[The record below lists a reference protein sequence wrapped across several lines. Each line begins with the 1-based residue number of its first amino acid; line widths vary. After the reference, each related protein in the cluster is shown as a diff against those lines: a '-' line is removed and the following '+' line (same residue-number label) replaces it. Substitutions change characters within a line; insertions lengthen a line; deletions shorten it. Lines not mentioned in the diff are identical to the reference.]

1 MNQHVELFLRL
12 LKVTKYQYNNQWCPD
27 TFGHLFE
34 HFVFDIY
41 SISASLVSYVGDDHS
56 SSSEESSEEESVE
69 EVEEEEEEED
79 SKSGEQYVPLDL
91 TTGNPVCF
99 FHAKKSSRVAD
110 SLIHMIFTFVKVMM
124 TVL

>member
-1 MNQHVELFLRL
+1 MSVHFMNEHVELFLL
-12 LKVTKYQYNNQWCPD
+12 WLKVTKCN
-27 TFGHLFE
+27 FIL
-34 HFVFDIY
+34 VIY
-41 SISASLVSYVGDDHS
+41 LNVLDFNFNSISASLVSYVGDDHS